1 MVRYSPSRIVME
13 LPTLHWSSSQ
23 PVCSDGSGLEVV
35 SCPCPAKECPF
46 FFTRVNLAA
55 AKSGR
60 THRLNLS
67 ALHHNRRANILKQF
81 ETCCCQEKFDETGP
95 EFTFLGHPSDP
106 SGPHPASL
114 VTPKHFPTAS
124 ASHGSLAWRH
134 RKDWR
139 TGRTWRKAAS
149 SIVSSRRK
157 LGAGGGAEPGRFS
170 RPWRCIVLFD
180 R

>member
-1 MVRYSPSRIVME
+1 M
-13 LPTLHWSSSQ
+13 
-23 PVCSDGSGLEVV
+23 CSDGSGLEVV
-35 SCPCPAKECPF
+35 SRPCPAKECPF
-46 FFTRVNLAA
+46 FFTRVNLSA

-67 ALHHNRRANILKQF
+67 ALHHNRRANMLKQF
-81 ETCCCQEKFDETGP
+81 ETCCCQEKLDETGP

-106 SGPHPASL
+106 SGPHPASRPNNSQL
-114 VTPKHFPTAS
+114 LLLPMDP
-124 ASHGSLAWRH
+124 WR
-134 RKDWR
+134 DVIGR
-139 TGRTWRKAAS
+139 TGGPEEPGEAAS

-170 RPWRCIVLFD
+170 RPWRCVVLFD

>member
-1 MVRYSPSRIVME
+1 ME

-23 PVCSDGSGLEVV
+23 PVCSDGSGLEDV
-35 SCPCPAKECPF
+35 SRPYSAKE
-46 FFTRVNLAA
+46 FTGVNLAA

-67 ALHHNRRANILKQF
+67 ALHHNRRANMSKQF

-139 TGRTWRKAAS
+139 TGRTWRSCVIHRLVQEEVGSRWWSGTWQVFS
-149 SIVSSRRK
+149 SMAVHRAFWQVE
-157 LGAGGGAEPGRFS
+157 LGRTVE
-170 RPWRCIVLFD
+170 
-180 R
+180 